1 MIKPK
6 ISVIIPVYNVED
18 YIDETLTSLLNQTMI
33 DDIEVLMIDDGST
46 DNSRYIIEKYA
57 LDYDNFHAIHK
68 ENGGQ
73 GVARNLG
80 LELAKG
86 EYIHFIDSDDYIIP
100 ETYEKLYDMV
110 TRKDYDFVVFNAN
123 RFTRYNCK
131 EEYLFKISFK
141 NLNDIAEFN
150 DISENPLFVW
160 DTLIWNK
167 LYKKEFLIKNDIKF
181 PDKKI
186 FFEDIIFSL
195 ETYIHANSF
204 IYLNEFLYYWRIRSN
219 LSSVTQQNRTMK
231 NFKDR
236 LEIMFS
242 INDLMEK
249 IDLDEKTK
257 DAMYKKW
264 LQHDLKVYL
273 TDINHFPEEYL
284 NELLD
289 EVSKILKIVPEHIIE
304 NLNSYRKIIYKMVEN
319 KDLKELLYFAP
330 LENKLKE
337 NQKYELK
344 INKKYRNLIDFEE
357 DAKKENLFV
366 KKTDIKKKDDSI
378 IIKFEER
385 IDYLAKDYPHKT
397 EAILIDENG
406 DEFDLEIKED
416 EIIIPLNLI
425 TSKKHCKIKM
435 KYVAKS
441 FEKEV
446 FLRNYKRGSILLDN
460 FDLEI
465 CSERNNFFS
474 IRARETDDNE
484 IKIHNIDFNDEVF
497 IFRGQMKKK
506 IENIIIEN
514 VIDFKKFE
522 YPINFIEESE
532 EGYDFNF
539 NLPYADIA
547 NTPIKKWEIKSREKF
562 KDIKLSKRF
571 EFYREKDK
579 ILFLNLRNKVII
591 EDDLCN
597 KVEKIKEL
605 DERKEKLKRENKIL
619 KNKNKNLKNR
629 IKSYKSRKIVKTDD
643 KIKNFI

>member
-1 MIKPK
+1 
-6 ISVIIPVYNVED
+6 
-18 YIDETLTSLLNQTMI
+18 
-33 DDIEVLMIDDGST
+33 
-46 DNSRYIIEKYA
+46 
-57 LDYDNFHAIHK
+57 
-68 ENGGQ
+68 
-73 GVARNLG
+73 
-80 LELAKG
+80 
-86 EYIHFIDSDDYIIP
+86 
-100 ETYEKLYDMV
+100 
-110 TRKDYDFVVFNAN
+110 
-123 RFTRYNCK
+123 
-131 EEYLFKISFK
+131 
-141 NLNDIAEFN
+141 
-150 DISENPLFVW
+150 
-160 DTLIWNK
+160 
-167 LYKKEFLIKNDIKF
+167 
-181 PDKKI
+181 
-186 FFEDIIFSL
+186 
-195 ETYIHANSF
+195 
-204 IYLNEFLYYWRIRSN
+204 
-219 LSSVTQQNRTMK
+219 
-231 NFKDR
+231 
-236 LEIMFS
+236 
-242 INDLMEK
+242 
-249 IDLDEKTK
+249 
-257 DAMYKKW
+257 
-264 LQHDLKVYL
+264 
-273 TDINHFPEEYL
+273 
-284 NELLD
+284 
-289 EVSKILKIVPEHIIE
+289 
-304 NLNSYRKIIYKMVEN
+304 
-319 KDLKELLYFAP
+319 
-330 LENKLKE
+330 
-337 NQKYELK
+337 
-344 INKKYRNLIDFEE
+344 
-357 DAKKENLFV
+357 
-366 KKTDIKKKDDSI
+366 
-378 IIKFEER
+378 
-385 IDYLAKDYPHKT
+385 
-397 EAILIDENG
+397 
-406 DEFDLEIKED
+406 
-416 EIIIPLNLI
+416 
-425 TSKKHCKIKM
+425 M

-629 IKSYKSRKIVKTDD
+629 IKSYKSRKIVKTAD
-643 KIKNFI
+643 KIKNFILLILFINTNYIPIIPHLKQNICHFLHFTN

>member
-1 MIKPK
+1 MKE
-6 ISVIIPVYNVED
+6 VEQ
-18 YIDETLTSLLNQTMI
+18 LLNIGNQ
-33 DDIEVLMIDDGST
+33 
-46 DNSRYIIEKYA
+46 
-57 LDYDNFHAIHK
+57 
-68 ENGGQ
+68 
-73 GVARNLG
+73 
-80 LELAKG
+80 
-86 EYIHFIDSDDYIIP
+86 
-100 ETYEKLYDMV
+100 
-110 TRKDYDFVVFNAN
+110 
-123 RFTRYNCK
+123 
-131 EEYLFKISFK
+131 
-141 NLNDIAEFN
+141 
-150 DISENPLFVW
+150 
-160 DTLIWNK
+160 
-167 LYKKEFLIKNDIKF
+167 YK
-181 PDKKI
+181 
-186 FFEDIIFSL
+186 
-195 ETYIHANSF
+195 
-204 IYLNEFLYYWRIRSN
+204 
-219 LSSVTQQNRTMK
+219 
-231 NFKDR
+231 
-236 LEIMFS
+236 
-242 INDLMEK
+242 
-249 IDLDEKTK
+249 
-257 DAMYKKW
+257 
-264 LQHDLKVYL
+264 
-273 TDINHFPEEYL
+273 
-284 NELLD
+284 
-289 EVSKILKIVPEHIIE
+289 
-304 NLNSYRKIIYKMVEN
+304 
-319 KDLKELLYFAP
+319 
-330 LENKLKE
+330 
-337 NQKYELK
+337 
-344 INKKYRNLIDFEE
+344 
-357 DAKKENLFV
+357 
-366 KKTDIKKKDDSI
+366 

-629 IKSYKSRKIVKTDD
+629 IKSYKSRKIVKTAD